1 MLKQVKIAEKKSEH
15 FYLRTDA
22 HLGDYVIIL
31 NCLSTRS
38 KITKMPII
46 LHGPVWVKQFLDI
59 YDIPEITYFCH
70 QQYVHCNCKL
80 KDILPRNN
88 FNKRRYTYFDHALML
103 NCDSLK
109 KIYFEKC
116 NELKIKIRKRESSFD
131 KVYFQY
137 DTRNNFHF
145 HTKEMHQKDLE
156 DFIKK
161 FKRKNLYGIGGYDTK
176 KYLDRPFD
184 IRELKTNAELL
195 LGCKEF
201 IGVDS
206 GMSHLACSLKVKTT
220 LINLHKSKAV
230 AESINQMYRSLYP
243 QTNLKIISIDEVAEF
258 SKYENLFLV

>member
-1 MLKQVKIAEKKSEH
+1 MLKQVKTKDKKSEE
-15 FYLRTDA
+15 FYLRSHA

-31 NCLSTRS
+31 NCLSTRLR
-38 KITKMPII
+38 ITKLPIN
-46 LHGPVWVKQFLDI
+46 LHGPSWVKQFLEI
-59 YDIPEITYFCH
+59 YDVPEITYFCT
-70 QQYVHCNCKL
+70 QNNIACNYKL

-88 FNKRRYTYFDHALML
+88 FKKRRYTYFDHTYMFYHDNLQ
-103 NCDSLK
+103 
-109 KIYFEKC
+109 KIYFETC
-116 NELKIKIRKRESSFD
+116 EELKVKIEKRESSFD

-137 DTRNNFHF
+137 DSRNNYHY
-145 HTKEMHQKDLE
+145 HAKEMHKKDLE

-201 IGVDS
+201 VGVDS

-220 LINLHKSKAV
+220 LINLHKSHVV

-243 QTNLKIISIDEVAEF
+243 KTNLKIISIDEVPEI
-258 SKYENLFLV
+258 SKHENLFLI